1 MRKFK
6 EPIQGDNSLLTGLK
20 AKSRK
25 RRVALSRMAAS
36 DSISSRN
43 DLLPDLELTHHDPRR
58 LTLPDRNVRK
68 LDPAHISAVM
78 HAISSAGFIDPI
90 LIDDALAVLD
100 GVTRVEAARR
110 LGLPYVP
117 CIVAKHL
124 TPTQKRAVRLALNR
138 LSEKGSWSLPD
149 LKAELIELVGAG
161 VVIQD
166 TGFTVVEF
174 DQITLEDDID
184 PVERGPLAPDDVM
197 IPVARLGDVFVFEGG
212 RHRVVCG
219 DATDQAIYN
228 TLMEGQQACFVPTDV
243 PYNVPIAGHVTK
255 GPHLEFVMA
264 SGEMSKQEFLAFNK
278 AWITAAAMHL
288 CDGGLLGTYIDWRG
302 YPTIDVAATDSGL
315 SAINM
320 IVWNKTNAGMGSLY
334 RSQHELFALYKKGTA
349 PHVNNVDL
357 GKNGRWRSNV
367 WVYPGASSLQSDS
380 RKGLVF
386 HPTVKPVAMC
396 MDAILDVTNRD
407 QLVLDPFL
415 GSGSNL
421 IAAQNIGR
429 RCFGIELDPR
439 YVDVVL
445 ERYRTMFGQTA
456 VLESTGETFQEVA
469 HRRLQESK
477 NE

>member
-1 MRKFK
+1 MRKFQ

-43 DLLPDLELTHHDPRR
+43 DLLPDLELAHHDPRR
-58 LTLPDRNVRK
+58 LTLPDRNVRQ

-90 LIDDALAVLD
+90 LIDDAHAVLD

-110 LGLPYVP
+110 LGLPSVP

-184 PVERGPLAPDDVM
+184 PVERGPLAPDDGI

-228 TLMEGQQACFVPTDV
+228 ALMEGQQAHFVPTDV

-264 SGEMSKQEFLAFNK
+264 SGEMSKLEFLAFNK
-278 AWITAAAMHL
+278 AWITAAARYL

-302 YPTIDVAATDSGL
+302 FPTIDAAATDSGL

-334 RSQHELFALYKKGTA
+334 RSQHELFALFKKGTA
-349 PHVNNVDL
+349 PHVNNIDL

-380 RKGLVF
+380 RRGLVF

-415 GSGSNL
+415 GSGSTL
-421 IAAQNIGR
+421 IAAQKVGR

-445 ERYRTMFGQTA
+445 ERYRTTFGQTA
-456 VLESTGETFQEVA
+456 VLESTGEAFPELA
-469 HRRLQESK
+469 HRRQRESQGG
-477 NE
+477 